1 MADDEYILTVA
12 IERRLIGNK
21 KAEPALFHNIP
32 VGSVGFFFSFFFFI
46 NKQKSCKASSRRRT
60 RILFLVLVFC
70 LAAHPINGGQF

>member
-32 VGSVGFFFSFFFFI
+32 VGSVGFFFLFFFY
-46 NKQKSCKASSRRRT
+46 
-60 RILFLVLVFC
+60 
-70 LAAHPINGGQF
+70 